1 MASRRL
7 ESIFGGFVDMK
18 GVTTIIEPAD
28 TFKQLHRNAL
38 GESVV
43 STPAFADGRIYL
55 RGRKNLYAISNQ

>member
-1 MASRRL
+1 
-7 ESIFGGFVDMK
+7 MK

-28 TFKQLHRNAL
+28 TFKQLHRNTL

-43 STPAFADGRIYL
+43 TTPAFADGRIYL